1 MPAHSKPAGVLVLS
15 RRWRAILG
23 AAALVL
29 LTGALRSFPQPLQTG
44 PPPVDLQ
51 AGCNGR
57 CLNPHPGQ
65 PQESKGQVAGCRVQ
79 VLRRWPDGCV
89 QSLWRDCKG
98 VLEADAKGAPK
109 VTWICC
115 VH

>member
-1 MPAHSKPAGVLVLS
+1 MPAHSKPAGALILS

-29 LTGALRSFPQPLQTG
+29 LTGALRSSPRALEVGLPSAI
-44 PPPVDLQ
+44 DLQ

-65 PQESKGQVAGCRVQ
+65 PKESNGQVAGCRVQ

-89 QSLWRDCKG
+89 QSQWRECNGALEAPKG
-98 VLEADAKGAPK
+98 VPK